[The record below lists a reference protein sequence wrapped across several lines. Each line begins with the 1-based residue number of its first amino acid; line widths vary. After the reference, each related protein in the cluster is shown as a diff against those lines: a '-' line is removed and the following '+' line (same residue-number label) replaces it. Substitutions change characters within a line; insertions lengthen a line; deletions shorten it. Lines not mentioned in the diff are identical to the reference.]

1 MNSLKSAKCFIFKL
15 TMNFRLPGPTA
26 LHPHVLAAM
35 QKSMIDHRGAES
47 VRMVRRLVA
56 LYQQILGTT
65 QDVYMMTSSGWGGV
79 ESLLVNTIAAGDRVL
94 NVSAGFFGEK
104 FGAMAQAFGAE
115 VESLRF
121 ADGYIIEAQA
131 VAAKLRSMS
140 DVKAVLL
147 TQNESYTGVL
157 HPLGEIAR
165 AIRENSDALILV
177 DAVSASG
184 ATETRM
190 DEWGIDGLA
199 TASQKALM
207 GPPGMGIFAVSERA
221 WQAYAR
227 TKTPR
232 VYFDWGPYKEHLNMG
247 TVPSTAAL
255 PVLYALNA
263 AADLIEAEG
272 LANVYARH
280 ERIAAFTRAC
290 VAKMGLKVLSQPNA
304 HSPALTAV
312 LMPEGVNGDK
322 VRATMNEMDVA
333 VGGSWGRL
341 QGKII
346 RIGHMGA
353 VTEADIDD
361 AMEVL
366 GDAIA
371 KNR

>member
-1 MNSLKSAKCFIFKL
+1 
-15 TMNFRLPGPTA
+15 MNFRLPGPTA

-35 QKSMIDHRGAES
+35 QHPMIDHRGTES
-47 VRMVRRLVA
+47 VGMMRRLVA
-56 LYQQILGTT
+56 LYQQILGTS
-65 QDVYMMTSSGWGGV
+65 QDVYMVTSSGWGGV
-79 ESLLVNTIAAGDRVL
+79 ESLLINTIATGDLVL
-94 NVSAGFFGEK
+94 NISAGFFGER
-104 FGAMAQAFGAE
+104 FGAMAQTYGAK
-115 VESLRF
+115 VESLQF
-121 ADGYIIEAQA
+121 PDGHIIEAQA
-131 VAAKLRSMS
+131 VAEKLRGMK

-157 HPLGEIAR
+157 HPLGDITR
-165 AIRENSDALILV
+165 AIREHSDALILV

-184 ATETRM
+184 AVETRM
-190 DEWGIDGLA
+190 DEWGIDGIA

-207 GPPGMGIFAVSERA
+207 GPPGMGIFAVSPRA

-227 TKTPR
+227 ATTPR
-232 VYFDWGPYKEHLNMG
+232 VYFDWAIFREHLKLG

-255 PVLYALNA
+255 PVLFALNA
-263 AADLIEAEG
+263 AADLIEQEG

-280 ERIAAFTRAC
+280 QRIAAFTRARTE
-290 VAKMGLKVLSQPNA
+290 ALGLQVLSQANA
-304 HSPALTAV
+304 HSPTLTAV
-312 LMPEGVNGDK
+312 MMPEGVNGDK
-322 VRATMNEMDVA
+322 VRATMLDMGVA

-346 RIGHMGA
+346 RVGHMGA

-366 GDAIA
+366 GEAIA